1 MNRNRFSIGR
11 MLLAKHI
18 IAVAKEAHV
27 IRDIYGNRQEPLK
40 KHPLLVK
47 YDKRKERFAAEVMM
61 DISSGSDTELEVDDQ
76 KLMLLAEAAS
86 ISCKSIS
93 LAEAAS
99 ISCKSSSCKSSRKRT
114 RTRTFSVLEGR
125 DGDEFFGIDSNGD
138 RIRCPV
144 DDYQNHVDEQ
154 TRYVIEDVKCVAST
168 MKPNKEPE
176 CWVTYAGFPNPER
189 QPFTNELQYIQK
201 QLS

>member
-1 MNRNRFSIGR
+1 MNRNRFSIGI

-27 IRDIYGNRQEPLK
+27 IRDIYGK

-47 YDKRKERFAAEVMM
+47 YDKRKERFAAKVMM
-61 DISSGSDTELEVDDQ
+61 DISSGSDTELEVNDQ
-76 KLMLLAEAAS
+76 KLMLLAEAAT
-86 ISCKSIS
+86 IS
-93 LAEAAS
+93 LAEAAT
-99 ISCKSSSCKSSRKRT
+99 ISCKSTSCKSSRKRKRI

-144 DDYQNHVDEQ
+144 DDYQQYIDEQ

-168 MKPNKEPE
+168 MKPNEEPE